1 FAELA
6 QSEKLTSLAQDKEAL
21 REYAT
26 RTQVIDVLREEK
38 VTLSAIQLLS
48 LLRRLTPR
56 LYSIASSQ
64 SEVGEEVHLTV
75 GVVEYEYE

>member
-1 FAELA
+1 MDGETLSLHSALTHHYEITAANPQLVAQFAELA

-38 VTLSAIQLLS
+38 VTF
-48 LLRRLTPR
+48 PR
-56 LYSIASSQ
+56 FNCYHFS
-64 SEVGEEVHLTV
+64 
-75 GVVEYEYE
+75 VV